1 MTAVNY
7 TKVGKDFKKYC
18 DKVIN
23 DVEAVII
30 TRGDEEENVVLISE
44 KEYSNLLEN
53 LYIRSN
59 EANYRRLLKSIEQL
73 RDGKGVEHEL
83 IEVSDE
89 KDVE

>member
-7 TKVGKDFKKYC
+7 SRMDKIFKEYC

-23 DVEAVII
+23 NFEPIII

-44 KEYSNLLEN
+44 KEYSNLIEN

-59 EANYRRLLKSIEQL
+59 EANYKRLLKSIEQL
-73 RDGKGVEHEL
+73 RTGRGTEHEL
-83 IEVSDE
+83 IEVDDE
-89 KDVE
+89 ENME